1 MGFDVHGMEPKK
13 NKVNMDDFK
22 VYNKYNSMDFK
33 KKWEE
38 LDKDKKLREQFWEEQ
53 QAWQDI
59 NPGVYFR
66 NNVWWWRPLWDYVC
80 KHCDD
85 ILTEEDMELGC
96 ENSGHLINKEKAA
109 KIGVKLQ
116 SLIMSGATK
125 EWKEGYDKEV
135 AGLPKEPCFRC
146 NGNNHGHN
154 KKKECK
160 SCDKTGEREN
170 WQASYPF
177 DVENVERFSQFCL
190 ESGGFEIS

>member
-1 MGFDVHGMEPKK
+1 MGFDVYGVNPRQNEIKESNFQVYLKYAGMEF
-13 NKVNMDDFK
+13 D
-22 VYNKYNSMDFK
+22 
-33 KKWEE
+33 KKWKA
-38 LDKDKKLREQFWEEQ
+38 LDADKEKREQFWQEQ
-53 QAWQDI
+53 QEWEDV

-66 NNVWWWRPLWDYVC
+66 NNVWWWRPLWNYVC

-85 ILTEEDMELGC
+85 ILTKEDMNNGHS
-96 ENSGHLINKEKAA
+96 NSGHLINAEKAA
-109 KIGVKLQ
+109 KIGIELQ
-116 SLIMSGATK
+116 SLLMSGATK

-170 WQASYPF
+170 WHTSYPF
-177 DVENVERFSQFCL
+177 HVENVERFSQFCL